1 MENEMILILVWAI
14 IMTATLIILVI
25 ILLNLKKKHDHDIF
39 DKENEIQEINLAIE
53 KERIE
58 QQEKFRTTII
68 KERSNA
74 NESSRHTLKGKI
86 GEQMSPLFPE
96 FYSKYQPSDARFL
109 GSPIDY
115 IIFKHMSEYDS
126 KTKAV
131 DVPID
136 VVLVEVKSAKKTGL
150 TEKEKAVRIAVEEGR
165 VSFDVVRQN
174 LEPEKKL
181 TQEERHEKKELQK
194 IEAKKDHPTA
204 YEPWT
209 VSDDE
214 FLKNYWNDES
224 NKQSSDEKI
233 QALCEKLDRSKGGI
247 KSRLKKTGLV

>member
-1 MENEMILILVWAI
+1 
-14 IMTATLIILVI
+14 
-25 ILLNLKKKHDHDIF
+25 
-39 DKENEIQEINLAIE
+39 
-53 KERIE
+53 
-58 QQEKFRTTII
+58 
-68 KERSNA
+68 
-74 NESSRHTLKGKI
+74 
-86 GEQMSPLFPE
+86 MSPLFPE

>member
-1 MENEMILILVWAI
+1 MILILVWAI

-181 TQEERHEKKELQK
+181 TQEERHEKKRNC
-194 IEAKKDHPTA
+194 KK
-204 YEPWT
+204 
-209 VSDDE
+209 
-214 FLKNYWNDES
+214 
-224 NKQSSDEKI
+224 
-233 QALCEKLDRSKGGI
+233 
-247 KSRLKKTGLV
+247 

>member
-1 MENEMILILVWAI
+1 MILILVWAI
-14 IMTATLIILVI
+14 IMTITLGILVV
-25 ILLNLKKKHDHDIF
+25 ILLNLKKKHDLDIH

-74 NESSRHTLKGKI
+74 NESSRHSLKGRI

-115 IIFKHMSEYDS
+115 IIFKNMSEYDK
-126 KTKAV
+126 KTKAEE
-131 DVPID
+131 VPID
-136 VVLVEVKSAKKTGL
+136 VILVEIKSTKKAGL